1 MAEGAVV
8 RTVGELMS
16 TPVVTAEPAE
26 TVADASARMRDAGV
40 GSVVVVD
47 STQRAVGILTE
58 RDLIR
63 FAAAGDEA
71 RATKVSEWMT
81 EDPATV
87 GPDVPVGEAFSWL
100 SDHGY
105 RHIPVVDEDNSLL
118 GIVSLRDLLKIA
130 AIEPVTHPGHMEAP
144 KGLAG
149 VIVAE
154 TSVGDVR
161 GQEGFYHYRQYSA
174 TDLAEKRSLEDV
186 WHLMFEGELPTAEQR
201 RSFAEEIKANRVL
214 PATVAAQL
222 PAIADTSERFL
233 PLDGLRTVISLV
245 GSARDF
251 QPSLDIS
258 ARELRQNAMQ
268 VCAVV
273 PTALAALY
281 RLHHG
286 EQPID
291 PHPDLG
297 YAANYLYMITGE
309 VPDPEL
315 ARGIEQYQ
323 ITTVDHGFNAST
335 FTARVITSTGADLA
349 AAVVGGIGALSG
361 PLHGGAP
368 SRALDMLDAI
378 GTPDKTDAWVRDAV
392 ENGDRIMGFGHR
404 VYKTEDPRSRLLK
417 GVAKRLGGEMADFAE
432 KVEKTVVDTLAEL
445 KPGRELYANVEFYAG
460 VVMDRCG
467 LPRVMFT
474 PTFASS
480 RVIGWC
486 ANILEQAADNRVIRP
501 SARYVGPPPPVP
513 VPDAE

>member
-1 MAEGAVV
+1 MAEGGVV

-16 TPVVTAEPAE
+16 SPVVTARPSE
-26 TVADASARMRDAGV
+26 TVQVACTRMAEAGV

-47 STQRAVGILTE
+47 EGARAVGILTE
-58 RDLIR
+58 RDLVR
-63 FAAAGDEA
+63 VAAAGADPAVDEVA
-71 RATKVSEWMT
+71 AWMT
-81 EDPATV
+81 PDPATV
-87 GPDVPVGEAFSWL
+87 APDVPVGQAFAWL
-100 SDHGY
+100 ADHGY
-105 RHIPVVDEDNSLL
+105 RHYPVVDGDGLA
-118 GIVSLRDLLKIA
+118 GIVSLGDLLKVA

-154 TSVGDVR
+154 TTVGDVR

-186 WHLMFEGELPTAEQR
+186 WHLMFEGELPTPAQR
-201 RSFAEEIKANRVL
+201 EAFVGEIGANRVL
-214 PATVAAQL
+214 PVSVASQL
-222 PAIADTSERFL
+222 PAIAATSERFL

-245 GSARDF
+245 GSALDF
-251 QPSLDIS
+251 EPSLDVS
-258 ARELRQNAMQ
+258 AEELRRNAMQ

-286 EQPID
+286 EQPVD

-297 YAANYLYMITGE
+297 YAGNYLYMITGE

-335 FTARVITSTGADLA
+335 FTAHVITSTGADLA

-378 GTPDKTDAWVRDAV
+378 GDPANTASWVRNAV
-392 ENGDRIMGFGHR
+392 EHGDRIMGFGHR

-417 GVAKRLGGEMADFAE
+417 GVARRLGGDMADFAE
-432 KVEKTVVDTLAEL
+432 QVEQTVVDVLAEL

-467 LPRVMFT
+467 LPREMFT

-486 ANILEQAADNRVIRP
+486 ANVLEQAADNRVIRP
-501 SARYVGPPPPVP
+501 SARYVGPPPPQP
-513 VPDAE
+513 VPEP